1 MKIAGKK
8 YVLDGNNL
16 IEEDKLKAHKK
27 RMETFFKVGGKLSEA
42 RLPEEKKAIEG
53 QKD

>member
-16 IEEDKLKAHKK
+16 IEADKLKAHKK
-27 RMETFFKVGGKLSEA
+27 RMETFGKIGGTLSNLRGEE
-42 RLPEEKKAIEG
+42 PEYKEYG
-53 QKD
+53 QRD